1 MADNSSSALLER
13 LKAIVGAIEP
23 ERLYDAILAALGD
36 ALDAQSA
43 VLWVG
48 ERELAVGAVRGLP
61 QSGRQIGTLRPDAA
75 LKPLLSSDAPFAW
88 PPGDPAHAALRV
100 PLRHRERLVG
110 LLELSDRLDGRPFDA
125 RDHELVTTYAPFCA
139 IALANASALQS
150 IKRKSLKDPETDT
163 YNLLYF
169 VDYAGKEIYKAR
181 RYGRKFSLL
190 LLKLD
195 NLAVVRQTLSPEKVK
210 ELLRTFV
217 EVIRTALRDA
227 DTVAKVAEDELWLLL
242 PETDYLGG
250 RLLAQKIFRAVGR
263 DRRLTEFDQ
272 SHPVLVAI
280 GTASFPRDGDDF
292 DGLIAASRSRLE
304 DFRQSLWRKQHL
316 GDLAFWD
323 LVHLFVG
330 DEPLYAKLESSMIP
344 PRALALTEDRRG
356 RSRHVVLDAETW
368 TRIQLEAVDE
378 LARNP
383 DVRGVLFAG
392 VGTLS
397 EQHEILTAAP
407 RAAGALAP
415 IYLLGSQPRK
425 GPVRIEATNVTA
437 VPSDD
442 ADVSRHELLLLLTE
456 VASYAFVGRR
466 ADGGRVYGY
475 HTADPV
481 LVESL
486 VAKLQDQ
493 YYLQGRF

>member
-1 MADNSSSALLER
+1 MADSTQAALLER
-13 LKAIVGAIEP
+13 LRGIAAALEP
-23 ERLYDAILAALGD
+23 ERLYDAILSAVGE
-36 ALDAQSA
+36 ALDAQSG

-48 ERELAVGAVRGLP
+48 EKDLAVAAVRGLP
-61 QSGRQIGTLRPDAA
+61 TGGRQVGALRPDAA
-75 LKPLLSSDAPFAW
+75 LQAFLADGAPFAW
-88 PPGDPAHAALRV
+88 PPGEIARASLRV
-100 PLRHRERLVG
+100 PLAHRGKLLG
-110 LLELSDRLDGRPFDA
+110 ILELGDRLDGRPFDA
-125 RDHELVTTYAPFCA
+125 RDRETLGVYAPFCA
-139 IALANASALQS
+139 IALTNAAALQLV
-150 IKRKSLKDPETDT
+150 KRRSLKDPETDT

-190 LLKLD
+190 LIKID
-195 NLAVVRQTLSPEKVK
+195 NLPVIRQTIAPEKVK
-210 ELLRTFV
+210 EMLRTFAD
-217 EVIRTALRDA
+217 VIRSALRDA
-227 DTVAKVAEDELWLLL
+227 DTVAKVADDELWLLL
-242 PETDYLGG
+242 PETDHLGG

-263 DRRLTEFDQ
+263 DKRLAEYDKD
-272 SHPVLVAI
+272 HPVLLAI

-292 DGLIAASRSRLE
+292 DALLARCRMRLE

-323 LVHLFVG
+323 LVQLFVAE
-330 DEPLYAKLESSMIP
+330 EPMYAKLETSMIP
-344 PRALALTEDRRG
+344 PRALSITEDRRG
-356 RSRHVVLDAETW
+356 RSRHVVLDADTW
-368 TRIQLEAVDE
+368 TRIQIEAVDE

-392 VGTLS
+392 IGTLTES
-397 EQHEILTAAP
+397 HELLAAAP
-407 RAAGALAP
+407 RAAGSLAP
-415 IYLLGSQPRK
+415 IYLLGRQPRP
-425 GPVRIEATNVTA
+425 GPVRIDATNVTA

-442 ADVSRHELLLLLTE
+442 PEVLAHELLLLLTE
-456 VASYAFVGRR
+456 VSSYAFVGRR
-466 ADGGRVYGY
+466 AANGRVFGY